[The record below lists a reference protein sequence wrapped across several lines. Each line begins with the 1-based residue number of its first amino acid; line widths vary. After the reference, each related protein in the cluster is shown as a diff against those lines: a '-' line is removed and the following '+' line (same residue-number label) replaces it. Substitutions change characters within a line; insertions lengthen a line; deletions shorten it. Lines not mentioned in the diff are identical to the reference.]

1 MKPHP
6 VSTSDFEIP
15 KVPFYDLAAE
25 RCILGAILH
34 TPGALPVAQEELA
47 SWMFY
52 QPAHQHIFEAM
63 VSLTA
68 EGCPIDNVT
77 LVDKLRRASTLEK
90 VGGAAYLAELVADV
104 ASAANVRHHVGL
116 VKEAALVRRIRELC
130 ISSARRCEDSTVTP
144 GELLEEMSR
153 TICALA
159 QGSKG
164 GGFVELPEVYK
175 ETLNAI
181 DDQAKDPTALAG
193 ISTGFTDLD
202 NLTGGLYRGET
213 IILAARPS
221 MGKTSL
227 ALAIAR
233 AAMHNG
239 HAVGVFS
246 LEMPKKQLGMRLLS
260 ASARVDVRHL
270 RGGRLSPEEWDR
282 LARAAQATAVGMI
295 HMNDNAVRT
304 LAQVQAQARL
314 LKTTKGLDLLIID
327 YLQLLEGPDG
337 KRRDGRHQEVS
348 DISRSL
354 KLLAMDLDIPILVLS
369 QLSRAVEARKPPIP
383 MLADL
388 RESGAIEQ
396 DADVV
401 MFIYREDVYYQ
412 NSERKGLADIIV
424 GKQRNGPLGRVTLS
438 FVDQFAAFEDMET
451 AQ

>member
-1 MKPHP
+1 
-6 VSTSDFEIP
+6 
-15 KVPFYDLAAE
+15 
-25 RCILGAILH
+25 
-34 TPGALPVAQEELA
+34 
-47 SWMFY
+47 MFY

-401 MFIYREDVYYQ
+401 MFIYREDVYDQ